1 MAERTQKWDILKF
14 FLMFTVVLGHF
25 LDYHAAESEVIRSA
39 FLFIYS
45 FHMPLF
51 IFVAGL
57 FSKRMVNERRWEKML
72 GYLVLYFFTKICVF
86 LYELIFKQETEF
98 RLFGETGLAW
108 YMFAMFAFS
117 VITVGASRYKPQY
130 VFTVSLLLS
139 LFAGYDSEINH
150 TLVLSRIIVFYPFYY
165 AGYCLDPKKIEKFS
179 HGILKKLAAL
189 VVIGAIAAVA
199 FSIPSVY
206 CVRPMFTGQ
215 HPYNTLGAGES
226 FGFLIRLACYAVSAL
241 GCISLVVLTP
251 DRIHPRF
258 IAKCGQY
265 TLPVYIFHYIIKM
278 LLYNTFVLKEFFDE
292 PNSWLLVPISLA
304 ITILLGNKYLNKV
317 VAAVSSLPQIARK
330 NNKTTEEEHQK
341 CPSET
346 TV

>member
-25 LDYHAAESEVIRSA
+25 LDYHSADSEYVRGA
-39 FLFIYS
+39 FLLIYS

-57 FSKRMVNERRWEKML
+57 FSKRMVNERRWDKML

-108 YMFAMFAFS
+108 FMFAMFAFS
-117 VITVGASRYKPQY
+117 VITVGSSRYKPQY
-130 VFTVSLLLS
+130 VFVASLLLS

-179 HGILKKLAAL
+179 HGVFRKLAAIA
-189 VVIGAIAAVA
+189 VITALAVVA
-199 FSIPSVY
+199 FTVPEVY

-215 HPYNTLGAGES
+215 HPYTALGEGES

-241 GCISLVVLTP
+241 GCISLVVITP
-251 DRIHPRF
+251 DRIRPRF
-258 IAKCGQY
+258 IAKCGQC
-265 TLPVYIFHYIIKM
+265 TLSVYIFHYIIKM
-278 LLYNTFVLKEFFDE
+278 WLYNTLDGREIFSGYNVW
-292 PNSWLLVPISLA
+292 WLVAISLA
-304 ITILLGNKYLNKV
+304 MTVLLGNKYLNKV
-317 VAAVSSLPQIARK
+317 VTAVSSLPQIARK
-330 NNKTTEEEHQK
+330 NAETPKEEKQK
-341 CPSET
+341 CPNEI

>member
-1 MAERTQKWDILKF
+1 MAERTQKWDIIKF
-14 FLMFTVVLGHF
+14 LLMFTVVLGHF
-25 LDYHAAESEVIRSA
+25 IDYHAEDSQVMASA

-57 FSKRMVNERRWEKML
+57 FSKRMVNERRWDKML

-86 LYELIFKQETEF
+86 LYELIFKYETDF

-117 VITVGASRYKPQY
+117 VITVGTSRYKPQY
-130 VFTVSLLLS
+130 VFIASLLLS

-179 HGILKKLAAL
+179 HGILKKIAAFII
-189 VVIGAIAAVA
+189 IGAIAAVA
-199 FSIPSVY
+199 FGIPSVY

-215 HPYNTLGAGES
+215 HPYTSLGAGES

-241 GCISLVVLTP
+241 GCISLVVLAP
-251 DRIHPRF
+251 DRIRPRF

-278 LLYNTFVLKEFFDE
+278 LLYNTFELKEFFDE

-317 VAAVSSLPQIARK
+317 VTAVSSIPQIALK
-330 NNKTTEEEHQK
+330 KHTEEKEEIIICK
-341 CPSET
+341 S
-346 TV
+346 